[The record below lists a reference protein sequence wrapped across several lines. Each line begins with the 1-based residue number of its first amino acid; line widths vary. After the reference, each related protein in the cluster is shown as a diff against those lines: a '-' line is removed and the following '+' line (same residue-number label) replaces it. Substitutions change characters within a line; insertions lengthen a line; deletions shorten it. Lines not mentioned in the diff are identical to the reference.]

1 MSAFN
6 VSFPL
11 QVRESDGQYRDAT
24 QEEVIA
30 VARRVLGYRVRR
42 GAALDS
48 PKVVRDFL
56 CLQLGDREHEVF
68 AALFV
73 NAQNRLIAYKELFRG
88 TLTQASVYPREMV
101 KEALAA
107 NASAVVFVHNHP
119 SGLPEP
125 SGADQV
131 LTLRLKE
138 ALETVDVRVL
148 DHFIVAGDATM
159 SFAERGLL

>member
-1 MSAFN
+1 
-6 VSFPL
+6 
-11 QVRESDGQYRDAT
+11 
-24 QEEVIA
+24 
-30 VARRVLGYRVRR
+30 
-42 GAALDS
+42 
-48 PKVVRDFL
+48 VVRDFL

-125 SGADQV
+125 SAADQV

-148 DHFIVAGDATM
+148 DHFIVAGEATM